1 MINIK
6 NIIKKAYDYYI
17 ICEGGASGHLRHLFE
32 DPDLTFKQLKDIF
45 TKLFYGKI
53 GIQEKSDGQALA
65 VTYKDGE
72 VKAARNKA
80 TLKEPMSIE

>member
-1 MINIK
+1 MPR
-6 NIIKKAYDYYI
+6 Y
-17 ICEGGASGHLRHLFE
+17 
-32 DPDLTFKQLKDIF
+32 DLTIN
-45 TKLFYGKI
+45 KLHHYFANNI
-53 GIQEKSDGQALA
+53 LVHNTDGQALA